1 MKKFK
6 IVIGIDISK
15 NKLDVCIIEDPTSKQ
30 HHYFIVSNDKKG
42 INSIFKELKK
52 YKIEDDD
59 LLFCFENTGVYGMHL
74 CNELQTKKV
83 QYSMVPAI
91 EIKRAKGL
99 VRGKCDK
106 ADSKDIALYAF
117 SHSHKMSLTSL
128 PEADLMKLK
137 LLLAERE
144 KLIKT
149 LSVFDATNENE
160 SFMDKAITKEVFS
173 HNKKTIIFLKK
184 QLTELEKLIL
194 KLINNNDQI
203 KKQYELAKSVPGVGP
218 QTAINLIVTT
228 RCFSTFDNWRKLAC
242 YAGIAPFE
250 YSSGT
255 SIRGKTKVSSMGNKK
270 IKSLLN
276 MAALSAK
283 KYDKQLKDFYERKT
297 KEGKNGMSVMN
308 ALRCKIISRVF
319 ATIKRGTPY
328 VDILKFS
335 A

>member
-42 INSIFKELKK
+42 IHFIFKELKR
-52 YKIEDDD
+52 YKVQDED

-74 CNELQTKKV
+74 CNELQTKNL
-83 QYSMVPAI
+83 QYAMVPAI

-99 VRGKCDK
+99 VRGKSDK
-106 ADSKDIALYAF
+106 ADSKDIAMYAIT
-117 SHSHKMSLTSL
+117 HEHKLNLTSL
-128 PEADLMKLK
+128 PETDLLK
-137 LLLAERE
+137 LRLILTERE
-144 KLIKT
+144 KLIKAIS
-149 LSVFDATNENE
+149 LFDATKENE
-160 SFMDKAITKEVFS
+160 KFMDKSITKDVYCL
-173 HNKKTIIFLKK
+173 NKKTMTFLKK
-184 QLTELEKLIL
+184 QLVELEKSIQ
-194 KLINNNDQI
+194 KIIKENEKINQ
-203 KKQYELAKSVPGVGP
+203 QFELAKSVPGVGS

-228 RCFSTFDNWRKLAC
+228 RCFSTFDDWRKLAC

-283 KYDKQLKDFYERKT
+283 KYDKQLHDYYERKT
-297 KEGKNGMSVMN
+297 REGKNGMSVMN
-308 ALRCKIISRVF
+308 ALRCKIVARVF
-319 ATIKRGTPY
+319 ATIKRETPY
-328 VDILKFS
+328 VDFLKYS